1 MVTKLRAK
9 VSSDVVRSSGRR
21 AGFWACGIER
31 VSNAVS
37 KSGSSSRE
45 AKVYTEPSGV
55 GVVSDMRGL
64 LTANSAFAAVI

>member
-1 MVTKLRAK
+1 
-9 VSSDVVRSSGRR
+9 
-21 AGFWACGIER
+21 

-45 AKVYTEPSGV
+45 AKVYTEPRGV

-64 LTANSAFAAVI
+64 LTANSAFAVVI